1 MFKFRSTFINYN
13 RKSFRNLTRSFGAG
27 GRGHGHDELHVP
39 EVYDKVAKG
48 LLIFAYL
55 WIMYRFKEDKGQ
67 IFGFYKPWLEEH
79 EHKHHRFIDTGLDK
93 APTYVEEDEDEDDED
108 HEDEEDE

>member
-1 MFKFRSTFINYN
+1 MFKFRGTFINCN

-27 GRGHGHDELHVP
+27 GHGHGHDDLHVP
-39 EVYDKVAKG
+39 EVYDKVGKG

-79 EHKHHRFIDTGLDK
+79 DHTHHRFIDTGMDK

-108 HEDEEDE
+108 HEDEEEE